1 LRRPFPGT
9 GPETATEE
17 DALAG
22 SGEFSREELEGI
34 EERASRLAAEVG
46 DASLRAA
53 LQVFGEA
60 AGNLADKMPGGEVR
74 DPFATGD

>member
-1 LRRPFPGT
+1 MG
-9 GPETATEE
+9 
-17 DALAG
+17 
-22 SGEFSREELEGI
+22 FSREELEEI
-34 EERASRLAAEVG
+34 EARASRHAAEVD

-60 AGNLADKMPGGEVR
+60 AGNLADKLPGGEVR